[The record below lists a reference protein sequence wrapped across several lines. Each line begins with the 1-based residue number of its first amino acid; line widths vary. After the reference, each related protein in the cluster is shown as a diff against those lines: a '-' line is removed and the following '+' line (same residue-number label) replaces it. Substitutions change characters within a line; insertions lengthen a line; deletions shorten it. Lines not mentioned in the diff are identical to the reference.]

1 MTDLGQLFD
10 DLIRFEIELWNA
22 VDARLRA
29 EFQLTM
35 GSFDTMRVIGRL
47 GSCRVQ
53 DLAQELSITVGG
65 VSKVIDRIEAS
76 GYCERR
82 SNPDDRRSSI
92 IELTPNGQDLL
103 VAASA
108 AFRSELQIRLG
119 DVLPARALE
128 QLSASLAKLRAAG
141 ARLNTE
147 GVDIDD

>member
-1 MTDLGQLFD
+1 MTDLEQLFD

-53 DLAQELSITVGG
+53 DLARELSITVGG

-92 IELTPNGQDLL
+92 IELTPTGRALL

-119 DVLPARALE
+119 DALPGRALE
-128 QLSASLAKLRAAG
+128 QLSASLTRLRSVG

-147 GVDIDD
+147 GVDR